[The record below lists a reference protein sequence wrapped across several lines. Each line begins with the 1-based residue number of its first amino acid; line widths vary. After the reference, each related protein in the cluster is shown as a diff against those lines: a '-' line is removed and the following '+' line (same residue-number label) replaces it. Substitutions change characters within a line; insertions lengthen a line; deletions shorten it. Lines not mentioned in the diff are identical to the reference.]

1 MTGSERRDQ
10 IINQIKKSSIP
21 VSGAQLAKEFDV
33 SRQVIVQDIALIRA
47 AGHEII
53 STNRGYLLNTPHS
66 VNRIFKVNHTDEE
79 LEDELCTVVDLGGKV
94 VNVMVNHR
102 VYGHMEAE
110 INITS
115 RRKVMEFVEDI
126 KRGKSSPLK
135 NITSNYHSSDRG
147 RFRRDTGSDRRGITA
162 EKISGRSG
170 RWIVIRQIFKRC
182 NLDLSFRL

>member
-1 MTGSERRDQ
+1 MNTAERRGEILKILHNADA
-10 IINQIKKSSIP
+10 P
-21 VSGAQLAKEFDV
+21 VAARELAGKFGV

-135 NITSNYHSSDRG
+135 NITSNYHYHL
-147 RFRRDTGSDRRGITA
+147 I
-162 EKISGRSG
+162 
-170 RWIVIRQIFKRC
+170 
-182 NLDLSFRL
+182 